1 MGCIRRSYQSFDF
14 IHHALL
20 YSLLKKIGVQ
30 DNLIK
35 GVKNLYRYF
44 KIEIKISKLKR
55 LIDYR
60 TGVKQG
66 DNMVPIQIII
76 VMHFMSELIEIFL
89 KSLSVEK

>member
-20 YSLLKKIGVQ
+20 YSLLKNIGVQ

-66 DNMVPIQIII
+66 DNLVPILFII
-76 VMHFMSELIEIFL
+76 VMHFMLELFEIFL

>member
-66 DNMVPIQIII
+66 DNMVPIQFII